1 MTIKELTDKGLSVE
15 QAASAILISMTRR
28 SIGETKAIGTSIGP
42 TNETLKKLLASA
54 KEKDAVAKAE
64 AVRKCKAALIEKYAY
79 SPYELYKARRFDEKS
94 HPIDGVATYYSIL
107 AAAESMGKSVT
118 EGFLQSRRT
127 TILFVLENAANR
139 RSRPFCFACR
149 SRNGIQQKIQL

>member
-1 MTIKELTDKGLSVE
+1 
-15 QAASAILISMTRR
+15 MTRR
-28 SIGETKAIGTSIGP
+28 SIGEAKAIGTSIGP

-64 AVRKCKAALIEKYAY
+64 AVRKCKAALIEEYAY

-118 EGFLQSRRT
+118 ETVIVAINVLSVLDATTVRELKEYGAQINDLSAEYFRRNDRKNLNT
-127 TILFVLENAANR
+127 SFTKR
-139 RSRPFCFACR
+139 TS
-149 SRNGIQQKIQL
+149 SD